1 MSLFAVVC
9 GIILLLI
16 DDINFVRGDRGLAL
30 LSANEWISNCYG
42 SFCANIVLTLITTI
56 LMVLLNKHY
65 NLIRSMTV
73 LYVGLFMFM
82 LMATPDILGQL
93 GPGTILCLCV
103 IVCAMI
109 LYSCYTDKMST
120 RSVFTIFLILST
132 AATTQY
138 CFLVYVPVFLIGCA
152 QMRIFNLRTFVA
164 AMLGIITPWWI
175 FFGFGIIKPEQL
187 HLPHIV
193 SIIEAIDLSEIL
205 QLLLTVGFT
214 ALLAILAMV
223 LNVFKT
229 IAYNARTRA
238 YFGLLNLVTVIT
250 ILAMAA
256 DYSNMTSYVPLM
268 NCCAAYQ
275 VTHFFAI
282 HAGEKSYIG
291 LISIIATY
299 LGFYIWRIAI

>member
-1 MSLFAVVC
+1 LTLFAVLC
-9 GIILLLI
+9 TLILLLTN
-16 DDINFVRGDRGLAL
+16 DVNFVRGDRGLAL
-30 LSANEWISNCYG
+30 PSANEWIANTYG
-42 SFCANIVLTLITTI
+42 SFGANTLLTFVTTI

-73 LYVGLFMFM
+73 LYVSLFMLM
-82 LMATPDILGQL
+82 LMATPDILAQL
-93 GPGTILCLCV
+93 GPGTILCLSV

-109 LYSCYTDKMST
+109 LYSCYGDKMST
-120 RSVFTIFLILST
+120 RSAFTIFLILST
-132 AATTQY
+132 AAATQY

-152 QMRIFNLRTFVA
+152 QMRIFNPRTLVA
-164 AMLGIITPWWI
+164 ALLGVITPWWI
-175 FFGFGIIKPEQL
+175 FFGLGIIKFEQL

-193 SIIEAIDLSEIL
+193 SIIEAIDLSEVF

-214 ALLAILAMV
+214 VMLAILAMA

-256 DYSNMTSYVPLM
+256 DYTNMTTYVPLM

-275 VTHFFAI
+275 VAHFFAI

-291 LISIIATY
+291 LFSIFATY